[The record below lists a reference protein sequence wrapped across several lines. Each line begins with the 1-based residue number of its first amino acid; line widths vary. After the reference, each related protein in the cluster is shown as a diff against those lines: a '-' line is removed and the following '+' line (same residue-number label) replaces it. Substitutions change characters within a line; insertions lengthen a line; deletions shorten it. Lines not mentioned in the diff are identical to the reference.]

1 MKFNILQIK
10 KNNMTKKIGLF
21 LLLFISLSITSNA
34 QFDKLR
40 DKAKGILA
48 GGGSLSNDDI
58 GNGLKEAL
66 QIGISKGSDALS
78 QKGGYLNSAYKILL
92 PPEARS
98 VADKLKM
105 VPGFSN
111 FEEKAIEKINAAAE
125 DAAVK
130 AKPIFMNA
138 IKQMTLKDAMNI
150 LMGEKNAAT
159 EYLKKT
165 TFKQLYDE
173 FNPII
178 IASLDKFEARK
189 YWTDGTTAYNKI
201 PLVQK
206 ANPNLDDYVT
216 TQALNGL
223 FSMVAKKELAIR
235 KNPAERVSDLLKKVF
250 AKQDK

>member
-1 MKFNILQIK
+1 MKKQ
-10 KNNMTKKIGLF
+10 TG
-21 LLLFISLSITSNA
+21 LLLFIFFSFSVVSYA
-34 QFDKLR
+34 QFDKLKE
-40 DKAKGILA
+40 KAKGVLSGNGA
-48 GGGSLSNDDI
+48 SLSNEEI

-66 QIGISKGSDALS
+66 QIGISKGADALS
-78 QKGGYLNSAYKILL
+78 QKGGYLNSVYKIPL
-92 PPEARS
+92 PPEAQK

-105 VPGFSN
+105 VPGFNN
-111 FEEKAIEKINAAAE
+111 FEEKAIEKMNTAAE

-138 IKQMTLKDAMNI
+138 IKQMTLTDALNI

-165 TFKQLYDE
+165 TFKALYDE

-178 IASLDKFEARK
+178 VTSLDKFEARK
-189 YWTDGTTAYNKI
+189 YWSDATTAYNKI

-206 ANPNLDDYVT
+206 ANPSLDDYVT

-223 FSMVAKKELAIR
+223 FSMVAEKEIAIR

-250 AKQDK
+250 AKQDSK

>member
-1 MKFNILQIK
+1 MKKEL
-10 KNNMTKKIGLF
+10 G
-21 LLLFISLSITSNA
+21 LLLFLFLSFTTVSHA
-34 QFDKLR
+34 QFDKLKE
-40 DKAKGILA
+40 KAKGVLS
-48 GGGSLSNDDI
+48 GGSGLSNDDI

-66 QIGISKGSDALS
+66 QIGISKGADALS

-92 PPEARS
+92 PPEAQKIS
-98 VADKLKM
+98 DKLKM

-138 IKQMTLKDAMNI
+138 IKQITLKDAMNI

-165 TFKQLYDE
+165 TFQQLYDE

-178 IASLDKFEARK
+178 VTSLDKFEARK

-201 PLVQK
+201 PFVQK

-223 FSMVAKKELAIR
+223 FSMVAEKELAIR

-250 AKQDK
+250 AKQDVK

>member
-1 MKFNILQIK
+1 MKK
-10 KNNMTKKIGLF
+10 KLG
-21 LLLFISLSITSNA
+21 LLLFLFLSFTTVSHA
-34 QFDKLR
+34 QFDKLKE
-40 DKAKGILA
+40 KAKGVLT
-48 GGGSLSNDDI
+48 GGSGLSNDEV

-66 QIGISKGSDALS
+66 QIGISKGADALS

-92 PPEARS
+92 PPEAQKIS
-98 VADKLKM
+98 DKLKM
-105 VPGFSN
+105 VPGFNN

-165 TFKQLYDE
+165 TFQQLYDE

-178 IASLDKFEARK
+178 VTSLDKFEARK
-189 YWTDGTTAYNKI
+189 YWTEGTTAYNKI

-223 FSMVAKKELAIR
+223 FSMVAEKELAIR

-250 AKQDK
+250 AKQDAK

>member
-1 MKFNILQIK
+1 MKKEL
-10 KNNMTKKIGLF
+10 G
-21 LLLFISLSITSNA
+21 LLLFLFLSAATVSHA
-34 QFDKLR
+34 QFDKLKE
-40 DKAKGILA
+40 KAKSVLS
-48 GGGSLSNDDI
+48 GGSGLSNDEI

-66 QIGISKGSDALS
+66 QIGISKGADALS

-92 PPEARS
+92 PPEAQKIS
-98 VADKLKM
+98 NKLKI

-111 FEEKAIEKINAAAE
+111 FEEKAVEKINAAAE

-165 TFKQLYDE
+165 TFQQLYDE

-178 IASLDKFEARK
+178 VTSLDKFEARK

-223 FSMVAKKELAIR
+223 FSMVAEKELAIR

-250 AKQDK
+250 AKQDVK